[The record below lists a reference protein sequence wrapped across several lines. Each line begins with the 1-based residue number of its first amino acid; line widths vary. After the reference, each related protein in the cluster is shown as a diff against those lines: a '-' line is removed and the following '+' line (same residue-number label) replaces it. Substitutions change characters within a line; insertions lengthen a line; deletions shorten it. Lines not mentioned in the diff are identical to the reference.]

1 MEKESTTT
9 DTRTRLNYDNKL
21 ILAPMVRI
29 GTLPMRLLALDYGA
43 DIVYTEELIDRKLL
57 RSIRR
62 ENDVL
67 GTIDYIDKT
76 DGTVVFR
83 TCPREREHVVLQI
96 GTSDPLRA
104 AEVARMVEKDV
115 AGIDINMGCPKKFSM
130 LGGMG
135 ASLLSEPQKATN
147 ILRKMIET
155 VAIPITCKI
164 RVLSSLKETLQ
175 LCDTLASTGIAAIA
189 VHGRTIEERPQHPN
203 RNHVLK
209 QISDRLS
216 IPVIANGGSKDIQQ
230 HSDILRF
237 KKETGCSSVML
248 ARTAEWNCSIFRKEG
263 LLSMENVIK
272 SYLKYAVDCDNSPS
286 NTKYCVQNILRE
298 LQESPLGRKF
308 LDSQTLEQ
316 ICEVWGLGDYCR
328 SKNKEFRDKGLL
340 GRFQVMPVMLEKDT
354 KDNNVSHKRKLHE
367 DNDVSQMRCAF
378 LRNNYTTDSELPK
391 TRLLKWT
398 KENRKKMPIYNTR
411 QEDKLFC
418 SVVTVDGRK
427 YGSSFWEKNKKWAEQ
442 GAALVCLYFLG
453 VINKESLSA
462 NGNIISR

>member
-1 MEKESTTT
+1 MEKKSTT

-83 TCPREREHVVLQI
+83 TCSREREHVVLQI

-147 ILRKMIET
+147 ILRKIIET

-164 RVLSSLKETLQ
+164 RVLSNLEETLQ
-175 LCDTLASTGIAAIA
+175 LCDTLASTGIEAIA

-203 RNHVLK
+203 RNHILK

-230 HSDILRF
+230 YCDIF
-237 KKETGCSSVML
+237 KFKEETGCSSVML
-248 ARTAEWNCSIFRKEG
+248 ARAAEWNCSIFRKEG

-308 LDSQTLEQ
+308 LNSQTLEQ

-340 GRFQVMPVMLEKDT
+340 GRFQVMPVMFEKDT
-354 KDNNVSHKRKLHE
+354 KDNNVSYKRKIYE
-367 DNDVSQMRCAF
+367 ENDVSLMRCAF
-378 LRNNYTTDSELPK
+378 LRNSYTRDSELPK

-418 SVVTVDGRK
+418 SIVTVDGRK

-462 NGNIISR
+462 SGNIISR